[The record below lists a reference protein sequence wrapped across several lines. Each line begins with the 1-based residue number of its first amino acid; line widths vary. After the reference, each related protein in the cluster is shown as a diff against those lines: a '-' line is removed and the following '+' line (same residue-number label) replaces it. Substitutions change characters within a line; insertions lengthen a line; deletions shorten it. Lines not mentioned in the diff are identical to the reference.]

1 MTGPTSEIPE
11 PSRDVVPRTDRGL
24 TEAGDRGHQ
33 AYVLAKIAESATHV
47 SLTSKQ
53 LEHIRTPASWERAVE
68 LWGDAKTLHDMLAY
82 GHQHLHDRTPEKGWR
97 QEYRHVVPGHGVRQH
112 DAAQVVKQAGRE
124 VVINTTEYK
133 AGGITVAKGQ
143 EQLAK
148 ERELLKSGGT
158 RNVSEYIVRAARPP
172 ALEVMREAHKLER
185 DFPGRFKV
193 IELSEREFRR
203 YIDAGRPI
211 AHAKAVERLG
221 HLIEKVRESPALET
235 VPRALE
241 QFERE
246 IEKAKERGHPIGL
259 EALVR
264 ARDDLAYLVEADKLF
279 TQRVDKAAREASQ
292 LRLKEA
298 QIVEQVQ
305 AQQRDQRAQALW
317 QQVARVDR
325 EIVLSAVTAVRAQ
338 VPAKTPVQQLE
349 LPGVDPVM
357 ARAMGGMLH
366 LVQQREIKDR
376 LVLEREVLQGLALP
390 TPMHREVAE
399 LVLSQQRDTPNQAVT
414 IEHVVAGEQ
423 TVRERE
429 ARELEKVRAV
439 QAREVRERENRELM
453 ARIVDAHNKALERAA
468 LEQGKPRGVDRLE
481 DKVREE
487 RAPELANILR
497 LDAQRLV
504 EKGIDPRVVDAIARG
519 MAQADDKAHALVVEV
534 GDGPRWVDK
543 HSPEVALAKQIQMVD
558 KGVDLNLVY
567 VRQATDRGMSAPAVA
582 RSREDLEQKRLE
594 LERERALQREL
605 HPEVKSRAREGP
617 GLSKGIEK
625 GLGRGR

>member
-1 MTGPTSEIPE
+1 MTDPTPGGEQSHDI
-11 PSRDVVPRTDRGL
+11 VPRTDRGL
-24 TEAGDRGHQ
+24 TEAGDAGHK
-33 AYVLAKIAESATHV
+33 AYVMARIAEAAT
-47 SLTSKQ
+47 Q
-53 LEHIRTPASWERAVE
+53 LDKIRDPLDWQRQVE
-68 LWGDAKTLHDMLAY
+68 LWGDRKLLHDTMMY
-82 GHQHLHDRTPEKGWR
+82 GHQHLQGRTEAQGWR
-97 QEYRHVVPGHGVRQH
+97 HEHPQPTTLGPRRH
-112 DAAQVVKQAGRE
+112 DAAQVVRVAGVE
-124 VVINTTEYK
+124 IVGTTTEFK
-133 AGGITVAKGQ
+133 AGWVSKKEGLR
-143 EQLAK
+143 QLYK
-148 ERELLKSGGT
+148 ERELLAKGLT
-158 RNVSEYIVRAARPP
+158 QDRSEYIIRESHPP
-172 ALEVMREAHKLER
+172 HPEVMREAQQLAK
-185 DFPGRFKV
+185 DYPGKFV
-193 IELSEREFRR
+193 VVELSEPQFERAVE
-203 YIDAGRPI
+203 AGRPI
-211 AHAKAVERLG
+211 VRAKTVEKLG
-221 HLIEKVRESPALET
+221 HLIEKVRDSPELRT

-241 QFERE
+241 QFTRE
-246 IEKAKERGHPIGL
+246 IEKAKERGNPIGL
-259 EALVR
+259 EALVQ
-264 ARDDLAYLVEADKLF
+264 ARDDLAYLVEADKGF

-325 EIVLSAVTAVRAQ
+325 EIVLSAVSSVRAQ
-338 VPAKTPVQQLE
+338 VPAKTPVKQLE

-366 LVQQREIKDR
+366 LMQQREIEDR

-390 TPMHREVAE
+390 TPVHREVAE
-399 LVLSQQRDTPNQAVT
+399 LVLAQQRDTRGQAVT
-414 IEHVVAGEQ
+414 VEHVKAAEQ
-423 TVRERE
+423 DIREK
-429 ARELEKVRAV
+429 ARAV

-453 ARIVDAHNKALERAA
+453 ARIADAHNKALERAA

-481 DKVREE
+481 DKARME

-497 LDAQRLV
+497 LDAKRLA
-504 EKGIDPRVVDAIARG
+504 ERGIDPRVVDAIARG
-519 MAQADDKAHALVVEV
+519 TARPDDKAHALVVEV

-594 LERERALQREL
+594 LERERTLQREP
-605 HPEVKSRAREGP
+605 HPELKSRAREGP

-625 GLGRGR
+625 GLGHGR